1 MRPEYYRLVG
11 WYLVLAVVIAA
22 CSASGLFGGSS
33 FTDLRTVQD
42 VIWVLQA
49 YGSENAL
56 TPTLPDSRITLVFDF
71 DENSAEGNAGCNHY
85 ATSFSLR
92 GSKLDFNEAM
102 STLMACTPD
111 KIMEQETTFL
121 SLLGQVESYQIDED
135 SLILL
140 TENGSALHFQIS
152 K

>member
-42 VIWVLQA
+42 ATWVLQA
-49 YGSENAL
+49 YGSANAL
-56 TPTLPDSRITLVFDF
+56 TPALSDSRVTLVFDF
-71 DENSAEGNAGCNHY
+71 DEKSAEGNAGCNHY
-85 ATSFSLR
+85 STSFTLR
-92 GSKLDFNEAM
+92 GSKLDFTEAM
-102 STLMACTPD
+102 STLMACTPEN
-111 KIMEQETTFL
+111 IMEQETLYLT
-121 SLLGQVESYQIDED
+121 LLGQVESYQIDED

-140 TENGSALHFQIS
+140 TENGSTLHFQVS